1 MLSPLLLHPLLHQEH
16 LHQANKNSSPGRS
29 ELCHPQPSTVP
40 PHSRPLPLQLQE
52 FHVEMRRG
60 TGTQTC
66 IAVTTLRASPCNLP
80 QQGEVCSQLEPR
92 ELKSK
97 PAWDVD
103 EAKALGCIL
112 KTHPKS
118 PHITYFPTVLFK
130 QLERFPLNYKSWI
143 QTGPVFPIFHHCLC
157 SQSRGG
163 CIDSAR
169 QGVSLGC
176 FPRCCAAE

>member
-1 MLSPLLLHPLLHQEH
+1 MLSSLLLHPLLHQEH
-16 LHQANKNSSPGRS
+16 LHQVNKNSPGRS

-52 FHVEMRRG
+52 FHVELGRG

-66 IAVTTLRASPCNLP
+66 TAVTTLRASPCNLP

-112 KTHPKS
+112 KTHPKP
-118 PHITYFPTVLFK
+118 PHITSFLTVLFK
-130 QLERFPLNYKSWI
+130 QLNYNFSLELQKLDPDWASFPHFPPLSP
-143 QTGPVFPIFHHCLC
+143 QPVQRGLCRLCQAGGFFGMFPKVLC
-157 SQSRGG
+157 
-163 CIDSAR
+163 C
-169 QGVSLGC
+169 
-176 FPRCCAAE
+176 